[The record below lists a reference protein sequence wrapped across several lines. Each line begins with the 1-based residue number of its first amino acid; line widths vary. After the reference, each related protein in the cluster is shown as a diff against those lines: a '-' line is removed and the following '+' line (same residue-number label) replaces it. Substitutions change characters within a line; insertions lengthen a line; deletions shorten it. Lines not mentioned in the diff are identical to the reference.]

1 MEWLK
6 EFFKTL
12 FKLNKTKLLEEA
24 KIENKD
30 CENEKRQG
38 FRTYLKYSSNVER
51 DDRNGYNIKEKIN
64 LKELV

>member
-6 EFFKTL
+6 EFFKRL

-30 CENEKRQG
+30 SENEKRQG

>member
-6 EFFKTL
+6 EFFKRL

-24 KIENKD
+24 KIENKNS
-30 CENEKRQG
+30 ENEKRQG

>member
-6 EFFKTL
+6 EFFKRL

-30 CENEKRQG
+30 KSEAKR
-38 FRTYLKYSSNVER
+38 S
-51 DDRNGYNIKEKIN
+51 
-64 LKELV
+64 

>member
-6 EFFKTL
+6 EFFKRL

-24 KIENKD
+24 KIENKNS
-30 CENEKRQG
+30 ENEKRQG

-64 LKELV
+64 LTELV